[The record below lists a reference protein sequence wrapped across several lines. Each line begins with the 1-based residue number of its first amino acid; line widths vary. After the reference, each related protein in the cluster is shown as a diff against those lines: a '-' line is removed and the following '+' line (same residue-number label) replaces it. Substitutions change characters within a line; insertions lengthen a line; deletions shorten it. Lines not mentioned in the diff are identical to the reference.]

1 MRRGERDE
9 WSTPLL
15 DSSEGLSETNR
26 ISEPWYTWP
35 VGLGVIFLVVWGAVM
50 VVGVFD
56 KAGSET
62 EFPACEW
69 DRATAECTLGAKGME
84 QCFQLSKE
92 SNGANVHPWIELL
105 ECIQQESNEDCD
117 AHQDC
122 FWDSGEQTCKSET
135 FAYCMGAGVELP
147 RRFKPRTMLT
157 LDDPQCGTVG
167 EYSAMLQACGEL
179 DTKPHCHNIS
189 TCDWDE
195 NESRCVV
202 SDEAFAH
209 LAFGGDGN
217 SGETKFLHL
226 RASCRH
232 RVDEADCALV
242 PMNEEGMLNATATKV
257 LPLMAALRPVG

>member
-1 MRRGERDE
+1 MRQGGHEDGNA
-9 WSTPLL
+9 PLL

-56 KAGSET
+56 EGDAAT

-69 DRATAECTLGAKGME
+69 DRDTAECTLGAKGME
-84 QCFQLSKE
+84 QCFQLSKQ
-92 SNGANVHPWIELL
+92 SNGADVHPWIELL
-105 ECIQQESNEDCD
+105 VCIQQETKEGCV
-117 AHQDC
+117 AHPDC
-122 FWDSGEQTCKSET
+122 FWDSGEQACKSET

-147 RRFKPRTMLT
+147 HRFKLRTMLM
-157 LDDPQCGTVG
+157 LGDPQCGTVG
-167 EYSAMLQACGEL
+167 EYSMMLQACGEL
-179 DTKPHCHNIS
+179 GTKAHCHNIS
-189 TCDWDE
+189 TCDWNE
-195 NESRCVV
+195 NQSLCVV

-232 RVDEADCALV
+232 RVDEADCAQV
-242 PMNEEGMLNATATKV
+242 PMNEEGMLNATAVTV
-257 LPLMAALRPVG
+257 PVMAALRPLG